1 MPQQIVFVIQNRALP
16 AHKQNCLVIPQQPHL
31 IRLEQFASACLPVH
45 AVAAVAAAASVVG
58 RDRDR
63 FLADQLRNILVRAL
77 LVAAQVQKFV
87 AQTDQ
92 RLPVVFVHGLE
103 LRHVLRDDRAE
114 NTARTHGRQ
123 RRQKTVLGQRNVR
136 EFVDQQMHR
145 HGQPSPVDAVS
156 LTVERLNELAVNH
169 ADQIVERFVRI
180 RDAAEQRNLA
190 FSEFF
195 QMQFVGHSQPC
206 DLRQIECR
214 QPNANADQ
222 NRTRR
227 LARCLLENTV
237 LFAGNAVRLA
247 HFQAFKQNVQR

>member
-1 MPQQIVFVIQNRALP
+1 
-16 AHKQNCLVIPQQPHL
+16 
-31 IRLEQFASACLPVH
+31 
-45 AVAAVAAAASVVG
+45 
-58 RDRDR
+58 
-63 FLADQLRNILVRAL
+63 
-77 LVAAQVQKFV
+77 
-87 AQTDQ
+87 
-92 RLPVVFVHGLE
+92 
-103 LRHVLRDDRAE
+103 
-114 NTARTHGRQ
+114 
-123 RRQKTVLGQRNVR
+123 
-136 EFVDQQMHR
+136 MHR

-247 HFQAFKQNVQR
+247 HFQAFKQKCPTVIGSRRHPHAPRRLRSSP